1 LAAGVIGGVSMG
13 CTPEDL
19 YRATGNKETE
29 RKLPVRLSP
38 SSPPFPAVC
47 PEPVLANHRLFVP
60 NLSWQIVEA
69 QKQKRRL
76 FSLCTAAGIA
86 CGGRDILESFTGAGV
101 RNRKRVSVR
110 RFHTKNDHF
119 TKTGSGQT

>member
-29 RKLPVRLSP
+29 RKLPVPLSP
-38 SSPPFPAVC
+38 QIPAVC
-47 PEPVLANHRLFVP
+47 PEPVLANRCSFVQS
-60 NLSWQIVEA
+60 LSWQIVEA

-110 RFHTKNDHF
+110 HFHTKNDRF